1 MRSVLRSGFALFLAF
16 SVIAISGCGSN
27 SRTTCGSCIT
37 NVPFVSSS
45 SPAGGATGVAVN
57 TTVTATF
64 NLPMNSATL
73 TTSTF
78 TLASSGGAVSGTVSY
93 SNDVATF
100 APSAALAYNTQ
111 YTATITTGAESSGG
125 GFLAANYTWSFTTQS
140 APAPTVTSTSP
151 ATGATGVAINS
162 AVTATFSEA
171 MTASTLTTSTFTLAS
186 SAGAVTG
193 TVAYDSASNT
203 ATFTPSAALAWSTQ
217 YTATI
222 TTGAQSSSGASIATN
237 YIWTFTTAAAPPP
250 TVTAELPASG
260 AANVSVGSTIAATF
274 SEAMNPS
281 SLTTSTFTLSSS
293 SGAVTGTVAYDAGTE
308 TATFTPSSSLSY
320 ATLYTATIT
329 TGAQSSSGASI
340 ATNFT
345 WTFTTEAAPAG
356 PTVTSTTPV
365 SGATGAA
372 LNAAVTATF
381 SEPMNPSSITTTSF
395 TLKTQ
400 AGTSVAGSVS
410 YDAAT
415 QTAAFTPSASLSS
428 GVTYMATLTTAV
440 TNTTGQALAAND
452 TWSFTTA
459 GYPATVDFGTT
470 YQTIRG
476 FGGSTAWLGPMPTAV
491 ATALF
496 GSGSADL
503 NLSILRLRIDPQ
515 GSASGGGLFGAPYET
530 SQWDQELTN
539 ANEAVGANPNA
550 IVFASPWTPPAA
562 WKLNGTSTTVD
573 GYTYNQ
579 AFASC
584 AEGSGYCGGYLD
596 PAHYADYANFLE
608 DFVRFIDA
616 NSNANLY
623 AISMQNEPDANTTYE
638 SCVWTPQQM
647 DTWVASLTAGGATDP
662 ITTSLMMPES
672 QDFNPNQAATTLND
686 ANAQPNVSI
695 VAGHIY
701 QTLFGGSIAPYSIP
715 AGDSPKELWMT
726 EFGPLSTA
734 IPSWSQALSPY
745 ALDMHNAMVTGQYN
759 AYVWW
764 GLFGNSTGNCATSAG
779 TCGLVDHAGN
789 VTVMGD
795 VMGQYSKFILPG
807 YKRASATATPA
818 SNVYVSAYTGQ
829 DGRGA
834 QHYVIVIINTAA
846 TPNTLTFTLDNASS
860 VTSLTPWQSTSSAG
874 LQQQPAVTVTNGQ
887 LTYTFPASSITTLVQ

>member
-1 MRSVLRSGFALFLAF
+1 MRSFPRSGFALFFAF

-27 SRTTCGSCIT
+27 SKTTCGSCIT

-64 NLPMNSATL
+64 DLPMNAATL
-73 TTSTF
+73 TTTTF
-78 TLASSGGAVSGTVSY
+78 TLASSGGAVTGTVSY
-93 SNDVATF
+93 SSGVATF
-100 APSAALAYNTQ
+100 TPSAALAYNTQ

-125 GFLAANYTWSFTTQS
+125 GFLSANYTWSFTTQS
-140 APAPTVTSTSP
+140 APAPTVTGTSP
-151 ATGATGVAINS
+151 ANSATGVAISS
-162 AVTATFSEA
+162 AVSATFSEA
-171 MTASTLTTSTFTLAS
+171 MSASTLTASTFTLAS
-186 SAGAVTG
+186 PGGAVNG
-193 TVAYDSASNT
+193 TVAYDSSSNT
-203 ATFTPSAALAWSTQ
+203 ATFTPSSALAYNTQ
-217 YTATI
+217 FTATV
-222 TTGAQSSSGASIATN
+222 TTGAQSSSGAALATN
-237 YIWTFTTAAAPPP
+237 YTWSFTTAAAPIP

-260 AANVSVGSTIAATF
+260 AVNVTVGSAITATF
-274 SEAMNPS
+274 SEAMNAS
-281 SLTTSTFTLSSS
+281 SLTSSTFTLSSS
-293 SGAVTGTVAYDAGTE
+293 GGAATGTVAYDAGSE

-320 ATLYTATIT
+320 ATQYTATIT
-329 TGAQSSSGASI
+329 TGATASNGAALAS
-340 ATNFT
+340 AVT
-345 WTFTTEAAPAG
+345 WQFTTEAAPTP
-356 PTVTSTTPV
+356 PTVTGTTPASSAV
-365 SGATGAA
+365 GVAV
-372 LNAAVTATF
+372 NAAVTATF
-381 SEPMNPSSITTTSF
+381 SEAMNASSISTASF

-400 AGTSVAGSVS
+400 AGTSVNGSVS

-415 QTAAFTPSASLSS
+415 QMATFTPSANLSS
-428 GVTYMATLTTAV
+428 GATYTATLTTAV
-440 TNTTGQALAAND
+440 TNSTGQPLAANY

-459 GYPATVDFGTT
+459 GYPVTVDFGTT

-491 ATALF
+491 ATELF
-496 GSGSADL
+496 GSNGL
-503 NLSILRLRIDPQ
+503 NLSILRLRIDPE
-515 GSASGGGLFGAPYET
+515 GSASGGGLYGAPYET
-530 SQWDQELTN
+530 SQWDQELIN
-539 ANEAVGANPNA
+539 ANEAVGENPNVL
-550 IVFASPWTPPAA
+550 VFASPWTPPAA
-562 WKLNGTSTTVD
+562 WKLSGTSTTVD
-573 GYTYNQ
+573 GYTYNE

-584 AEGSGYCGGYLD
+584 TEGTGYCGGYLD
-596 PAHYADYANFLE
+596 PNHYSDYANFLE

-616 NSNANLY
+616 DSNANLY
-623 AISMQNEPDANTTYE
+623 AISMQNEPDANETYE

-647 DTWVASLTAGGATDP
+647 DTWVASLTAGGATNP
-662 ITTSLMMPES
+662 ITTNLMMPES

-686 ANAQPNVSI
+686 ANAQANVSI

-715 AGDSPKELWMT
+715 AGDSPKDLWMT

-734 IPSWSQALSPY
+734 TPSWSQALSPY

-764 GLFGNSTGNCATSAG
+764 GLFGSSTGNCATSAG

-795 VMGQYSKFILPG
+795 VMGQYSKFIQPG
-807 YKRASATATPA
+807 YKRASATATPV

-829 DGRGA
+829 DNSGG
-834 QHYVIVIINTAA
+834 QHYVIVVINTATSA
-846 TPNTLTFTLDNASS
+846 NTLTLTLDNASG

-887 LTYTFPASSITTLVQ
+887 LTYTLPASSITTLVQ